1 MIVAPVVTRQ
11 NKEGLAPV
19 SVWLPGGK
27 WTDFFTGQV
36 FEGNHTYELFVP
48 LDRIPVF
55 VKEGG
60 IVPLLA
66 DYRNNDQEF
75 RSLEV
80 CLYAGNGKYRL
91 EDEAGGIDF
100 SMQKTED
107 GIEIFVTKEET
118 CPTEKLAIRVIGA
131 SDTVYHVHGNMEY
144 SIQI

>member
-1 MIVAPVVTRQ
+1 MPMYYLHDCKEAYEAKTQYYFGTEMIVAPVVTRQ

-19 SVWLPGGK
+19 SVWLPEGK

-75 RSLEV
+75 RSLGSV
-80 CLYAGNGKYRL
+80 FICR
-91 EDEAGGIDF
+91 
-100 SMQKTED
+100 
-107 GIEIFVTKEET
+107 
-118 CPTEKLAIRVIGA
+118 
-131 SDTVYHVHGNMEY
+131 
-144 SIQI
+144 